1 MRWVYPHPLCRNSF
15 EIAFTNVFAF
25 SGRGLGAQVNTGD
38 GRSWDSERVCFID
51 YPAKFMFILF
61 NLLSLPSDSYAHRRT
76 PAQTCRTGPVFV
88 LDILGMSPERGG
100 FSGRMH
106 SGFWYRGRSEGS
118 IWRDQPWLGGKLR
131 GGKGPKSANQAQ
143 NSIEI
148 AHSLAD

>member
-1 MRWVYPHPLCRNSF
+1 M
-15 EIAFTNVFAF
+15 FAF

-88 LDILGMSPERGG
+88 LDILGMSPERGAFPVG
-100 FSGRMH
+100 CIPDFDIGADLKVRY
-106 SGFWYRGRSEGS
+106 GEINPDWEENCGVERGQRAQ
-118 IWRDQPWLGGKLR
+118 IKLR
-131 GGKGPKSANQAQ
+131 TQLK
-143 NSIEI
+143 
-148 AHSLAD
+148 